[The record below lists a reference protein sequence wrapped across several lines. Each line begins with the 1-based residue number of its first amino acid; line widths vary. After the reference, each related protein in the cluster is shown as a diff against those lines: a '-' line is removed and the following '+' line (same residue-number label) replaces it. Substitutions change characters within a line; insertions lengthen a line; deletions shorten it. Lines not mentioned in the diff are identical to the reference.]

1 MKCSSV
7 RSEACWKSSG
17 TMWVACGRIPCS
29 GCTRDSNQ
37 LVCEDDGVLGSL
49 ARCLADSNRELH
61 SGCRSPFVAGNF
73 DCKRCKVRTEIN
85 FISSAVNL
93 PFLYTN
99 VTFSLALIRTT
110 AVTLISVSL
119 VFTRISEIRFI
130 NNSEGESSDVISPF
144 PSIAFVTTVRIHSLW
159 RCWRSAGSTRRTST
173 VLVPF
178 LVSTRKTKDNSR
190 LSQEI
195 RLSGLTLIRR

>member
-1 MKCSSV
+1 M
-7 RSEACWKSSG
+7 EL
-17 TMWVACGRIPCS
+17 CGWPA
-29 GCTRDSNQ
+29 
-37 LVCEDDGVLGSL
+37 VVFPAPAVLGIVISWYVRMMAFSVAWRDVWRIVTVSCIVASVAHLWRVISTVKDPNLELKSISL
-49 ARCLADSNRELH
+49 A
-61 SGCRSPFVAGNF
+61 
-73 DCKRCKVRTEIN
+73 
-85 FISSAVNL
+85 VNS

-110 AVTLISVSL
+110 AVTFISVSL

-178 LVSTRKTKDNSR
+178 LVSTAKTKDYFR
-190 LSQEI
+190 PSQEF